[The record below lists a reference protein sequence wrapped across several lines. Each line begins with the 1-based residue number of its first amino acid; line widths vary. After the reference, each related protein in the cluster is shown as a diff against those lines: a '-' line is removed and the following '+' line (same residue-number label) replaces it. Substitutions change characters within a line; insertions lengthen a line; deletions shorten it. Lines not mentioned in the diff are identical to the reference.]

1 MSSSPRAW
9 LAGILAVALA
19 AAALLAFFAVRPLE
33 PPTQPFDFVVKPGA
47 TLKGVSRQLS
57 DAGLT
62 YEGETLWILGR
73 VLGKTAIRAGTYRLR
88 EPLSPLE
95 LLDKL
100 NSGDVLPT
108 AITFSEGLTL
118 RQMLKALEDTGQVRM
133 TLKGKPP
140 SEIRAALGVEEA
152 QPEGLFFP
160 DTYQFDPGTTD
171 AEILKR
177 SYGAMQKRLAE
188 AWAQKDPAVALGSP
202 YEALVLA
209 SIVEKETGKAEERP
223 LIAGVFLNRLRLG
236 MKLQTDPTVIYGM
249 GEAYNGNIRKKDL
262 TTDTPWNTYT
272 REGLPPTPIASPGGA
287 ALMAVMRPAPSDFLY
302 FVARGDGSH
311 QFSRSLDEH
320 NRAVA
325 RYQLKK

>member
-19 AAALLAFFAVRPLE
+19 AAALIAFFAVRPLE

-140 SEIRAALGVEEA
+140 SEIRAALGVEESH
-152 QPEGLFFP
+152 PEGLFFP

-188 AWAQKDPAVALGSP
+188 AWAQKDPAVALDSP

-272 REGLPPTPIASPGGA
+272 REGLPPTPIASPGSA

>member
-95 LLDKL
+95 LLEKL

-133 TLKGKPP
+133 TLKGKPL

-272 REGLPPTPIASPGGA
+272 REGLPPTPIASPGSA

>member
-1 MSSSPRAW
+1 MWRSLKGGFVFAFGLVVAIAAW
-9 LAGILAVALA
+9 F
-19 AAALLAFFAVRPLE
+19 AFFAFTAID
-33 PPTQPFDFVVKPGA
+33 PPQKPFDFIVKPGA
-47 TLKGVSRQLS
+47 TLKGVSRQLA

-62 YEGETLWILGR
+62 AEGESLWLLGR
-73 VLGKTAIRAGTYRLR
+73 IVDKSAIRAGTYRIS
-88 EPLSPLE
+88 EPVTPLA

-100 NSGDVLPT
+100 NAGEVLPT
-108 AITFSEGLTL
+108 AVTFAEGLTL

-133 TLKGKPP
+133 TLKGKPAG
-140 SEIRAALGVEEA
+140 EIRALLGVEEA

-160 DTYQFDPGTTD
+160 DTYQFAPGTTD

-177 SYGAMQKRLAE
+177 SYGAMQKKLAE
-188 AWAQKDPAVALGSP
+188 AWTRKDPAVALASP

-209 SIVEKETGKAEERP
+209 SIVEKETGKADERA
-223 LIAGVFLNRLRLG
+223 LIASVFLNRLRLG

-249 GEAYNGNIRKKDL
+249 GDGYNGNIRKKDL

-272 REGLPPTPIASPGGA
+272 REGLPPTPIASPGNA
-287 ALMAVMRPAPSDFLY
+287 ALMAVMQPAPSTFLY

-311 QFSRSLDEH
+311 QFSRSLEEH

-325 RYQLKK
+325 KYQLKK

>member
-133 TLKGKPP
+133 TLKGKPL

>member
-1 MSSSPRAW
+1 MSWSPRSW
-9 LAGILAVALA
+9 LAGIVAIALV
-19 AAALLAFFAVRPLE
+19 AALLLTLTALRPLQ
-33 PPTQPFDFVVKPGA
+33 PPAQPFDFVVKPGA
-47 TLKGVSRQLS
+47 TLKGVSRQLA
-57 DAGLT
+57 DAGLMF
-62 YEGETLWILGR
+62 EGETLWILGR
-73 VLGKTAIRAGTYRLR
+73 MLGKTAIRAGTYRLR

-100 NSGDVLPT
+100 GSGDVLPT
-108 AITFSEGLTL
+108 SITFSEGLTL

-140 SEIRAALGVEEA
+140 AEVRAALGVEEA

-160 DTYQFDPGTTD
+160 ETYQFDPGTTD

-177 SYGAMQKRLAE
+177 SYGAMQKKLAE
-188 AWAQKDPAVALGSP
+188 AWARKDPAVALDSP
-202 YEALVLA
+202 YEALILA
-209 SIVEKETGKAEERP
+209 SIVEKETGKAGERP
-223 LIAGVFLNRLRLG
+223 LIASVFLNRLRLG

-262 TTDTPWNTYT
+262 AADTPWNTYT
-272 REGLPPTPIASPGGA
+272 RDGLPPTPIASPGAA
-287 ALMAVMRPAPSDFLY
+287 ALLAVMQPAKSDFLY

-311 QFSRSLDEH
+311 QFSRTLDEH